1 MCPRGAGTP
10 AIPRCRWAYLIHGV
24 AGARRR
30 GDHALSNFLARS
42 LMDTPQNPGN
52 NPAMQGAPAAVDQE
66 AAWHAL
72 LSEMTELH
80 ARLEYLRVMLKI
92 GVRNF

>member
-1 MCPRGAGTP
+1 
-10 AIPRCRWAYLIHGV
+10 
-24 AGARRR
+24 
-30 GDHALSNFLARS
+30 
-42 LMDTPQNPGN
+42 MDTPQNPGN